1 MNLNFLLLLNT
12 VVFLQVAGTPLQ
24 LESKKNVLMISLLHI
39 TGMPEQGVQGMQLA
53 PPFFGSSV
61 NPIPNG
67 GGQIMPANYYWH
79 PQLFSPSCYLIY
91 HILISLDQ
99 ACSLTGS
106 FAPNPADCGSYLIC
120 NHKKYFAQR
129 CSPGLHWDNKIKA
142 CNFIQVA
149 GCEPGEIHR

>member
-12 VVFLQVAGTPLQ
+12 AVFLQVAGTPLQ

-67 GGQIMPANYYWH
+67 GN
-79 PQLFSPSCYLIY
+79 
-91 HILISLDQ
+91 
-99 ACSLTGS
+99 
-106 FAPNPADCGSYLIC
+106 
-120 NHKKYFAQR
+120 R
-129 CSPGLHWDNKIKA
+129 
-142 CNFIQVA
+142 
-149 GCEPGEIHR
+149 